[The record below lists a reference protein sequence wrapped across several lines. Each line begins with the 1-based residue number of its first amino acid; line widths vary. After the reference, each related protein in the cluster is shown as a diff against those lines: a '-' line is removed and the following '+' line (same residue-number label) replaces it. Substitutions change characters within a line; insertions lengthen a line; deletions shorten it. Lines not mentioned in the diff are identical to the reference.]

1 MDAVTH
7 TPLADQEAAYERFV
21 RSNLKRNYAAH
32 YLHGMLG
39 MTGFRLV
46 NAPTFMPAYL
56 HSLSGSKT
64 VVGLGLALG
73 ALGSVFAPIVGASQM
88 EHRKRVLPI
97 AVVMGSLMRVQI
109 LGLGVAGFFL
119 SGKPLLIAILCFLF
133 LLGLFTGAQRVA
145 FQLLLGK
152 VIPVHMRG
160 RLQAWR
166 NVTGG
171 LIAAGLSYLAGR
183 YLVGAN
189 LFGNGYGSTFL
200 LAFVLTSLGLTALNV
215 LMREPEPPTVRP
227 QMQLHQ
233 RLREFPELLRSTPG
247 LGQFLIAQTL
257 AVAGRIATPFYI
269 LYASKTIAI
278 TGANLGLLSLA
289 YLGADTV
296 ANLVWGYTGDR
307 VGFRAILIAALSIW
321 ASSTLL
327 LLNATGFVPLFLAFC
342 GLGAAQSG
350 YLMSVTT
357 MVLEFGNRDD
367 MAMRLALSTT
377 AEGVMAASGPLLGG
391 LIASGLGYTVLFSS
405 SIGCQLTA
413 LIVLLWLV
421 EEPRKRRLQAVSL
434 RPSTP
439 TGSNASRDTR

>member
-1 MDAVTH
+1 MPDS
-7 TPLADQEAAYERFV
+7 LAEQEADYERFV
-21 RSNLKRNYAAH
+21 HGNLKRNYAAH

-56 HSLSGSKT
+56 HALSGSKT

-73 ALGSVFAPIVGASQM
+73 ALGSVFAPIVGATQI

-97 AVVMGSLMRVQI
+97 AVRMGLLMRIQI
-109 LGLGVAGFFL
+109 LGLGVSGWFL
-119 SGKPLLIAILCFLF
+119 SGQPLLLAILCFLF

-200 LAFVLTSLGLTALNV
+200 LAFVLTSLGLTALHV

-227 QMQLHQ
+227 QMQLKD

-247 LGQFLIAQTL
+247 LRYFLVAQVF

-278 TGANLGLLSLA
+278 TGANLGLLSVA

-307 VGFRAILIAALSIW
+307 IGFRAILITALCIW
-321 ASSTLL
+321 AGSTLM
-327 LLNATGFVPLFLAFC
+327 LLNAHGFWPLFAAFC

-357 MVLEFGNRDD
+357 MVLEFGPRDD

-377 AEGVMAASGPLLGG
+377 AEGMMAAAGPLLGG
-391 LIASGLGYTVLFSS
+391 VIASGLGYTALFGTSMSCQVL
-405 SIGCQLTA
+405 A
-413 LIVLLWLV
+413 LILLLWLV
-421 EEPRKRRLQAVSL
+421 EEPRKRRLRQAL
-434 RPSTP
+434 AQPPR
-439 TGSNASRDTR
+439 

>member
-1 MDAVTH
+1 MSARLDAAGKM
-7 TPLADQEAAYERFV
+7 PDSLAEQEADYELFV
-21 RSNLKRNYAAH
+21 RANLRRNYAAH

-46 NAPTFMPAYL
+46 NAPTFVPAYL
-56 HSLSGSKT
+56 HLLSGSKT

-73 ALGSVFAPIVGASQM
+73 ALGSVIAPIVGATQI

-97 AVVMGSLMRVQI
+97 AVRMGLLMRVQI
-109 LGLGVAGFFL
+109 LGMALSGWFL
-119 SGKPLLIAILCFLF
+119 SGQPLLLAILCFLF

-166 NVTGG
+166 NMTGG
-171 LIAAGLSYLAGR
+171 VIAAGLSYLAGR

-189 LFGNGYGSTFL
+189 MFGNGYGSTFL
-200 LAFVLTSLGLTALNV
+200 VAFVLTSLGLTALAV
-215 LMREPEPPTVRP
+215 LLREPVPPTVRP
-227 QMQLHQ
+227 QMQLKE
-233 RLREFPELLRSTPG
+233 RLREFPELLRSAPG
-247 LGQFLIAQTL
+247 LRHFLVAQMF

-278 TGANLGLLSLA
+278 TGANLGLLSVA
-289 YLGADTV
+289 YLGADTL
-296 ANLVWGYTGDR
+296 ANLIWGYAGDR
-307 VGFRAILIAALSIW
+307 VGFRAILIAALCFW
-321 ASSTLL
+321 VGSTVL
-327 LLNATGFVPLFLAFC
+327 LLNANGFVPLFIAFC

-357 MVLEFGNRDD
+357 MVLEFGSRDD

-377 AEGVMAASGPLLGG
+377 AEGMMSAAGPLLGG
-391 LIASGLGYTVLFSS
+391 VIAGGLGYTVLFST
-405 SIGCQLTA
+405 SISCQVIA
-413 LIVLLWLV
+413 LILLFWLV
-421 EEPRKRRLQAVSL
+421 EEPRKRRLQAVV
-434 RPSTP
+434 PP
-439 TGSNASRDTR
+439 P

>member
-1 MDAVTH
+1 
-7 TPLADQEAAYERFV
+7 
-21 RSNLKRNYAAH
+21 
-32 YLHGMLG
+32 MLG

-56 HSLSGSKT
+56 FALSGSKT
-64 VVGLGLALG
+64 IVGLGLALS
-73 ALGSVFAPIVGASQM
+73 AFGSVISPIVGATQI
-88 EHRKRVLPI
+88 EHRKRVLPV
-97 AVVMGSLMRVQI
+97 AVVMGLLMRVQI
-109 LGLGVAGFFL
+109 LGLAAAGWFL
-119 SGKPLLIAILCFLF
+119 SGHSLLVAVLSFLF
-133 LLGLFTGAQRVA
+133 LLGLFSGAQRVA

-171 LIAAGLSYLAGR
+171 LIAAGLSYFAGR
-183 YLVGAN
+183 YLVETN

-227 QMQLHQ
+227 QMAMRE
-233 RLREFPELLRSTPG
+233 RLREFPVLLRVTPG
-247 LGQFLIAQTL
+247 LREFLIAQTF

-269 LYASKTIAI
+269 LYASKSIEI

-289 YLGADTV
+289 YLGADTA

-307 VGFRAILIAALSIW
+307 IGFRAILISALCIW

-327 LLNATGFVPLFLAFC
+327 LLHSTGFAGLFLAFC

-357 MVLEFGNRDD
+357 MVLEFGSRDE

-377 AEGVMAASGPLLGG
+377 AEGIMAATGPLVGG
-391 LIASGLGYTVLFSS
+391 VIASAIGYTALFST
-405 SIGCQLTA
+405 SIACQLVA
-413 LIVLLWLV
+413 LALLIWLV
-421 EEPRKRRLQAVSL
+421 EEPRKRRLLNVIS
-434 RPSTP
+434 
-439 TGSNASRDTR
+439 D